1 MDQRIDSL
9 EVALSE
15 VKEQVINL
23 TLATL
28 AEGPEPYAAFEASHH
43 VCGIGAT
50 QLRFIIAGVLN
61 RAQGNYED
69 LHTKLTGDV
78 FGNTHVREAHQPL
91 PVTFPEAAILIGRF
105 LGAEEYQ
112 AGRLGCEALDAHW
125 QRGFDDN
132 AHAALRGL
140 PLAD

>member
-1 MDQRIDSL
+1 MDQRIYSL
-9 EVALSE
+9 EVALAE
-15 VKEQVINL
+15 VKEQVTNL

-28 AEGPEPYAAFEASHH
+28 ASRPEPYAAFEAYQHIYG
-43 VCGIGAT
+43 VRAT
-50 QLRFIIAGVLN
+50 QLRFIIAGLLA

-78 FGNTHVREAHQPL
+78 FGNSYVREAHQPL
-91 PVTFPEAAILIGRF
+91 PVTFADAAVLIGRF
-105 LGAEEYQ
+105 LGAGGYR

-125 QRGFDDN
+125 QRGFDDD

-140 PLAD
+140 PLTN